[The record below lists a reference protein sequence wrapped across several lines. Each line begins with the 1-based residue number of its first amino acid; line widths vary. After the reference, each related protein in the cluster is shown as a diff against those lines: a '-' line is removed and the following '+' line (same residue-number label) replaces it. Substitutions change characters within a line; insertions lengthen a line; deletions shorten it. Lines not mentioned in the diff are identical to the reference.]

1 MFGRLNESPLP
12 IRNVLESW
20 SVPRLLIRCACLFFN
35 VLSGLVNGYDIC
47 ITTGILDFMDRDLV
61 LCQDEREVSTC
72 FLKDCD
78 GTKFIGLVRNRSPK
92 FCIHTVF
99 E

>member
-1 MFGRLNESPLP
+1 MNSRLSVWKIKGQPFTV
-12 IRNVLESW
+12 RNILESR

-61 LCQDEREVSTC
+61 LCHDEREVSTC
-72 FLKDCD
+72 FLKDFV
-78 GTKFIGLVRNRSPK
+78 GTKFRSS
-92 FCIHTVF
+92 
-99 E
+99 